1 MVCLNIR
8 EIADLA
14 GVSVAT
20 VSRCLNQPEKVAP
33 KTLARI
39 RSIME
44 QKDYSPNPSAQS
56 LSTGCT
62 KTVACVVP
70 TLKNEYFNQLAEGCQ
85 SALAA
90 IGYRMLIYTMQG
102 DASFWEKLDQRHF
115 DGMIVSGVGI
125 PGGIGSRLDKFTV
138 PFVII
143 DHPEEL
149 GDRQDISTVY
159 VQDEAGIG
167 MALSHFY
174 EKGNRSFGILTG
186 SESDTSA
193 LAARRIRAA
202 EDFFRRHTDCSYAME
217 HADYTDL
224 TLTEKACERLLEK
237 DPRPTAIFAFNDMIA
252 AGALRCLLKR
262 GISVPGEIEVIGFD
276 NIPLSSFF
284 TPSLSTI
291 SAPNRKLGEKAV
303 DLLLGRLQGD
313 TEPSHLLY
321 PVELLLR
328 ESTRP

>member
-1 MVCLNIR
+1 MNIR

-14 GVSVAT
+14 DVSVAT

-39 RSIME
+39 RAIIE
-44 QKDYSPNPSAQS
+44 QKEYSPSPLAQT

-90 IGYRMLIYTMQG
+90 EGYRMLIYTVQDDDG
-102 DASFWEKLDQRHF
+102 FWEKLDQRNF
-115 DGMIVSGVGI
+115 DGMIISGVGI
-125 PGGIGSRLDKFTV
+125 PGGIGTRLEKFAV
-138 PFVII
+138 PFVVI

-149 GDRQDISTVY
+149 GPRQDVSTVY
-159 VQDEAGIG
+159 VQDEAGIH
-167 MALSHFY
+167 MALTHFY
-174 EKGNRSFGILTG
+174 EKGNRAFGILTG
-186 SESDTSA
+186 NESDHSA
-193 LAARRIRAA
+193 LAKRRIRAVEEFFLQH
-202 EDFFRRHTDCSYAME
+202 EDCTFTAE

-224 TLTEKACERLLEK
+224 ALTQTACEKLLAK
-237 DPRPTAIFAFNDMIA
+237 SPRPTAIFAFNDMIA

-262 GISVPGEIEVIGFD
+262 GISVPHEIELIGFD

-291 SAPNRKLGEKAV
+291 AAPNRKLGEKAV
-303 DLLLGRLQGD
+303 ELLLRRLQGD
-313 TEPSHLLY
+313 TAPSHLLY

-328 ESTRP
+328 ESTRS

>member
-1 MVCLNIR
+1 VRLNIR

-33 KTLARI
+33 KTLSKI

-56 LSTGCT
+56 LSTGHT

-90 IGYRMLIYTMQG
+90 QGYRMLIYTMQ
-102 DASFWEKLDQRHF
+102 DDVSFWEKLDQRHF

-125 PGGIGSRLDKFTV
+125 PGGISGKLEKFTV
-138 PFVII
+138 PFVVI

-149 GDRQDISTVY
+149 GERQDISTVY

-167 MALSHFY
+167 MALTHFY
-174 EKGNRSFGILTG
+174 EKGNRRFGILTG
-186 SESDTSA
+186 PASDTSS
-193 LAARRIRAA
+193 LAKRRIRAV
-202 EDFFRRHTDCSYAME
+202 EEFFRRHTDCSFTME
-217 HADYTDL
+217 PADYTDL
-224 TLTEKACERLLEK
+224 SLTEKACGQLLSGTSH
-237 DPRPTAIFAFNDMIA
+237 PTAIFAFNDMIA

-262 GISVPGEIEVIGFD
+262 GISVPKEIELIGFD
-276 NIPLSSFF
+276 DIPLSSFF

-291 SAPNRKLGEKAV
+291 AAPNRKLGEKAV
-303 DLLLGRLQGD
+303 ELLFRRLRGD
-313 TEPSHLLY
+313 TEPVHLLY
-321 PVELLLR
+321 GVELLLR
-328 ESTRP
+328 ESTRT